1 MSIQSTEQMQ
11 EAEDN
16 LTIDLEET
24 EQVSEQVS
32 EKNQEQPE
40 QMFDSSEE
48 KESEGATDDEL
59 ENYSGNVQKRINQL
73 TAKRKQAMEEAE
85 AAYQYAQQVQQQ
97 NEQMKARL
105 QQLDQGYT
113 NEYGAR
119 VESQMEQA
127 KKLIREARDIGD
139 IEKETEAM
147 SLLQRLAIEQERVR
161 IQKQRAEQE
170 VNVEPQQQA
179 PQQQQV
185 PQRQAI
191 PREEDLDPKLRAWM
205 ARNES
210 WFNKDAVMT
219 GGVRAIH
226 EQLVGVEDYDPTSDE
241 YYAEIDKRMRKEFPH
256 KFQEQR
262 QNAQTVAPASAGRS
276 VKSGRKK
283 TVELTPGQVAFAK
296 KMNIPLERY
305 AKEVAK
311 LDSRSS

>member
-1 MSIQSTEQMQ
+1 M
-11 EAEDN
+11 ED
-16 LTIDLEET
+16 
-24 EQVSEQVS
+24 VM
-32 EKNQEQPE
+32 NQEQQAKEEETITVDVEDSEEKVKVKEEPE
-40 QMFDSSEE
+40 QLLESSEE
-48 KESEGATDDEL
+48 PEADGASDEEL

-119 VESQMEQA
+119 VESQVDQA
-127 KKLIREARDIGD
+127 KKLIREARDVGD
-139 IEKETEAM
+139 IDKETEAM

-161 IQKQRAEQE
+161 VQKQRSEQQSAVRE
-170 VNVEPQQQA
+170 EAPAQQA
-179 PQQQQV
+179 QQKQV
-185 PQRQAI
+185 A
-191 PREEDLDPKLRAWM
+191 PREQDLDPKLRSWM
-205 ARNES
+205 SKNES

-219 GGVRAIH
+219 GGVKAIH

-241 YYAEIDKRMRKEFPH
+241 YYAEIDRRMRKEFPH

-311 LDSRSS
+311 LDSRSA

>member
-1 MSIQSTEQMQ
+1 MSIEEMQ

-16 LTIDLEET
+16 FKFDVEDSDDSYT
-24 EQVSEQVS
+24 EDS
-32 EKNQEQPE
+32 EKKPE
-40 QMFDSSEE
+40 QLFKSSDDSSDDGA
-48 KESEGATDDEL
+48 SEDDL

-85 AAYQYAQQVQQQ
+85 AAYQYAQQMAQENQQI
-97 NEQMKARL
+97 KARL
-105 QQLDQGYT
+105 NQLDQGYT

-127 KKLIREARDIGD
+127 KKLLREARDIGD
-139 IEKETEAM
+139 IDKETEAV

-161 IQKQRAEQE
+161 VQKQRAEQQ
-170 VNVEPQQQA
+170 VNVEQQQ
-179 PQQQQV
+179 PQM
-185 PQRQAI
+185 PQRQAVK
-191 PREEDLDPKLRAWM
+191 REEELDPKLRSWM
-205 ARNES
+205 SKNDS
-210 WFNKDAVMT
+210 WFNKDMVMT
-219 GGVRAIH
+219 GGVKAIH
-226 EQLVGVEDYDPTSDE
+226 ENLVGVEGYDPTSDE

-256 KFQEQR
+256 KFQSQR
-262 QNAQTVAPASAGRS
+262 QNAQTVAPASSGRS

-311 LDSRSS
+311 LDTRSA

>member
-1 MSIQSTEQMQ
+1 M
-11 EAEDN
+11 ED
-16 LTIDLEET
+16 
-24 EQVSEQVS
+24 VM
-32 EKNQEQPE
+32 NQEQQE
-40 QMFDSSEE
+40 KEEETITVDVEDSEE
-48 KESEGATDDEL
+48 KVKIKEEPEQLLESSDEPEADGASDEEL

-119 VESQMEQA
+119 VESQMDQA
-127 KKLIREARDIGD
+127 KKLIREARDVGD
-139 IEKETEAM
+139 IDKETEAM

-161 IQKQRAEQE
+161 VQKQRSEQQTAVRQE
-170 VNVEPQQQA
+170 APAQQA
-179 PQQQQV
+179 QQK
-185 PQRQAI
+185 QAP
-191 PREEDLDPKLRAWM
+191 PREQDLDPKLRSWM
-205 ARNES
+205 SKNES

-219 GGVRAIH
+219 GGVKAIH

-241 YYAEIDKRMRKEFPH
+241 YYAEIDRRMRKEFPH

-311 LDSRSS
+311 LDSRSA

>member
-1 MSIQSTEQMQ
+1 M
-11 EAEDN
+11 ED
-16 LTIDLEET
+16 
-24 EQVSEQVS
+24 VM
-32 EKNQEQPE
+32 NQEQQVKE
-40 QMFDSSEE
+40 EETITVDVEDSEE
-48 KESEGATDDEL
+48 KLKVKEEPEQLLESSDESESDGASDEEL

-85 AAYQYAQQVQQQ
+85 AAYQYAQQIQQQ

-119 VESQMEQA
+119 VESQMDQA
-127 KKLIREARDIGD
+127 KKLIREARDVGD
-139 IEKETEAM
+139 IDKETEAM

-161 IQKQRAEQE
+161 VQKQRSE
-170 VNVEPQQQA
+170 
-179 PQQQQV
+179 QQV
-185 PQRQAI
+185 DVPQEAPTQQPQQRQAI
-191 PREEDLDPKLRAWM
+191 PREEDLDPKLRSWISK
-205 ARNES
+205 NES

-219 GGVRAIH
+219 GGVKAIH

-256 KFQEQR
+256 KFQSQR
-262 QNAQTVAPASAGRS
+262 QNAQAVAPASSGRS

-311 LDSRSS
+311 LDTRSA

>member
-1 MSIQSTEQMQ
+1 M
-11 EAEDN
+11 ED
-16 LTIDLEET
+16 
-24 EQVSEQVS
+24 VM
-32 EKNQEQPE
+32 NQEQQVKEEETITVDVEDSQEKAEIKDEPE
-40 QMFDSSEE
+40 QLLESSEE
-48 KESEGATDDEL
+48 PEADGASDEEL
-59 ENYSGNVQKRINQL
+59 ENYSGNVQKRIKQL

-113 NEYGAR
+113 SEYGAR
-119 VESQMEQA
+119 VDSQMEQA
-127 KKLIREARDIGD
+127 KKLLREARDVGD
-139 IEKETEAM
+139 IDKETEAV

-161 IQKQRAEQE
+161 VQKQRSEQQFAVQQE
-170 VNVEPQQQA
+170 APAQQPQ
-179 PQQQQV
+179 
-185 PQRQAI
+185 QRQAI
-191 PREEDLDPKLRAWM
+191 PREEDLDPKLRSWM
-205 ARNES
+205 AKNES

-219 GGVRAIH
+219 GGVKAIH

-241 YYAEIDKRMRKEFPH
+241 YYAEIDRRMRVEFPH
-256 KFQEQR
+256 KFQSQR
-262 QNAQTVAPASAGRS
+262 QNAQAVAPASSGRS

-311 LDSRSS
+311 LDSRSA

>member
-1 MSIQSTEQMQ
+1 M
-11 EAEDN
+11 ED
-16 LTIDLEET
+16 
-24 EQVSEQVS
+24 VM
-32 EKNQEQPE
+32 NQEQQVKEEETITVDVEDSQEKVKIKEEPE
-40 QMFDSSEE
+40 QLLESSDEPE
-48 KESEGATDDEL
+48 ADGASDEEL
-59 ENYSGNVQKRINQL
+59 ESYSGNVQKRINQL

-119 VESQMEQA
+119 VDSQMEQA
-127 KKLIREARDIGD
+127 KKLLREARDVGD
-139 IEKETEAM
+139 IDKETEAV

-161 IQKQRAEQE
+161 VQKQRTEQQFAVQQE
-170 VNVEPQQQA
+170 APAQQPQ
-179 PQQQQV
+179 
-185 PQRQAI
+185 QRQAV
-191 PREEDLDPKLRAWM
+191 PREEDLDPKLRSWM
-205 ARNES
+205 AKNES

-219 GGVRAIH
+219 GGVKAIH

-241 YYAEIDKRMRKEFPH
+241 YYAEIDRRMRVEFPH
-256 KFQEQR
+256 KFQSQR
-262 QNAQTVAPASAGRS
+262 QNAQAVAPASAGRS

>member
-1 MSIQSTEQMQ
+1 M
-11 EAEDN
+11 ED
-16 LTIDLEET
+16 
-24 EQVSEQVS
+24 VM
-32 EKNQEQPE
+32 NQEQQE
-40 QMFDSSEE
+40 KEEETITVDVEDSEE
-48 KESEGATDDEL
+48 KVKIKEEPEQLLESSDEPEADGASDEEL

-119 VESQMEQA
+119 VESQMDQA
-127 KKLIREARDIGD
+127 KKLIREARDVGD
-139 IEKETEAM
+139 IDKETEAM

-161 IQKQRAEQE
+161 VQKQRSEQQNAVRQE
-170 VNVEPQQQA
+170 APAQQA
-179 PQQQQV
+179 QQK
-185 PQRQAI
+185 QAA
-191 PREEDLDPKLRAWM
+191 PREQDLDPKLRSWM
-205 ARNES
+205 SKNES

-219 GGVRAIH
+219 GGVKAIH

-241 YYAEIDKRMRKEFPH
+241 YYAEIDRRMRKEFPH

-311 LDSRSS
+311 LDSRSA

>member
-1 MSIQSTEQMQ
+1 MENVM
-11 EAEDN
+11 
-16 LTIDLEET
+16 
-24 EQVSEQVS
+24 
-32 EKNQEQPE
+32 NQEQQVQE
-40 QMFDSSEE
+40 EETITVDVEDSEE
-48 KESEGATDDEL
+48 KLKAKEEPEQLLESSDESESDGASDEEL

-85 AAYQYAQQVQQQ
+85 AAYQYAQQIQQQ

-119 VESQMEQA
+119 VESQMDQA
-127 KKLIREARDIGD
+127 KKLIREARDVGD
-139 IEKETEAM
+139 IDKETEAM

-161 IQKQRAEQE
+161 VQKQRSE
-170 VNVEPQQQA
+170 
-179 PQQQQV
+179 QQV
-185 PQRQAI
+185 DVPQEAPTQQPQQRQAI
-191 PREEDLDPKLRAWM
+191 PREEDLDPKLRSWM
-205 ARNES
+205 SKNES

-219 GGVRAIH
+219 GGVKAIH

-256 KFQEQR
+256 KFQSQR
-262 QNAQTVAPASAGRS
+262 QSAQAVAPASSGRS

-311 LDSRSS
+311 LDTRSA

>member
-1 MSIQSTEQMQ
+1 M
-11 EAEDN
+11 ED
-16 LTIDLEET
+16 
-24 EQVSEQVS
+24 VM
-32 EKNQEQPE
+32 NQEQQVKEEETITVDVEDSQEKVRIKEEPE
-40 QMFDSSEE
+40 QLLESSDN
-48 KESEGATDDEL
+48 SEVDGASDEEL

-119 VESQMEQA
+119 VESQMDQA
-127 KKLIREARDIGD
+127 KKLIREARDVGD
-139 IEKETEAM
+139 IDKETEAM

-161 IQKQRAEQE
+161 VQKQRSEQQIDVPQE
-170 VNVEPQQQA
+170 ALAQQPQQK
-179 PQQQQV
+179 
-185 PQRQAI
+185 QAI
-191 PREEDLDPKLRAWM
+191 PREEDLDPKLRSWM
-205 ARNES
+205 SKNES

-219 GGVRAIH
+219 GGVKAIH

-311 LDSRSS
+311 LDSRSA

>member
-1 MSIQSTEQMQ
+1 M
-11 EAEDN
+11 ED
-16 LTIDLEET
+16 
-24 EQVSEQVS
+24 VM
-32 EKNQEQPE
+32 NQEQQVKE
-40 QMFDSSEE
+40 EETITVDVEDSEE
-48 KESEGATDDEL
+48 KVKVKEEPEQLLESSDGPEADGASDEEL

-119 VESQMEQA
+119 VESQMDQA
-127 KKLIREARDIGD
+127 KKLIREARDVGD
-139 IEKETEAM
+139 IDKETEAM

-161 IQKQRAEQE
+161 VQKQRTEQQVDVPQE
-170 VNVEPQQQA
+170 APAQQPQQK
-179 PQQQQV
+179 QV
-185 PQRQAI
+185 I
-191 PREEDLDPKLRAWM
+191 PREEDLDPKLRSWM
-205 ARNES
+205 AKNES

-241 YYAEIDKRMRKEFPH
+241 YYAEIDRRMRKEFPH

-296 KMNIPLERY
+296 KMNLSLIHI
-305 AKEVAK
+305 
-311 LDSRSS
+311 

>member
-1 MSIQSTEQMQ
+1 M
-11 EAEDN
+11 ED
-16 LTIDLEET
+16 
-24 EQVSEQVS
+24 VM
-32 EKNQEQPE
+32 NQEQQVKEEETITVDVEDSQEKAEIKEEPE
-40 QMFDSSEE
+40 QLLESSEE
-48 KESEGATDDEL
+48 PESDGASDEEL

-119 VESQMEQA
+119 VESQMDQA
-127 KKLIREARDIGD
+127 KKLIREARDVGD
-139 IEKETEAM
+139 IDKETEAM

-161 IQKQRAEQE
+161 VQKQRTEQQVDVSQE
-170 VNVEPQQQA
+170 APAQRPQQK
-179 PQQQQV
+179 
-185 PQRQAI
+185 QAI
-191 PREEDLDPKLRAWM
+191 PREEDLDPKLRSWM
-205 ARNES
+205 AKNES

-241 YYAEIDKRMRKEFPH
+241 YYAEIDRRMRIEFPH
-256 KFQEQR
+256 KFQSQR
-262 QNAQTVAPASAGRS
+262 QNAQAVAPASSGRS

-311 LDSRSS
+311 LDSRSA

>member
-1 MSIQSTEQMQ
+1 
-11 EAEDN
+11 
-16 LTIDLEET
+16 
-24 EQVSEQVS
+24 
-32 EKNQEQPE
+32 
-40 QMFDSSEE
+40 
-48 KESEGATDDEL
+48 
-59 ENYSGNVQKRINQL
+59 
-73 TAKRKQAMEEAE
+73 
-85 AAYQYAQQVQQQ
+85 
-97 NEQMKARL
+97 MKARL

-119 VESQMEQA
+119 VESQVDQA
-127 KKLIREARDIGD
+127 KKLIREARDVGD
-139 IEKETEAM
+139 IDKETEAM

-161 IQKQRAEQE
+161 VQKQRSEQQSAVRE
-170 VNVEPQQQA
+170 EAPAQQA
-179 PQQQQV
+179 QQKQV
-185 PQRQAI
+185 A
-191 PREEDLDPKLRAWM
+191 PREQDLDPKLRSWM
-205 ARNES
+205 SKNES

-219 GGVRAIH
+219 GGVKAIH

-241 YYAEIDKRMRKEFPH
+241 YYAEIDRRMRKEFPH

-311 LDSRSS
+311 LDSRSA

>member
-1 MSIQSTEQMQ
+1 M
-11 EAEDN
+11 ED
-16 LTIDLEET
+16 
-24 EQVSEQVS
+24 VM
-32 EKNQEQPE
+32 NQEQQVKE
-40 QMFDSSEE
+40 EETITVDVEDSEE
-48 KESEGATDDEL
+48 KVKVKEEPEQLFESSDDSESDGASDEEL

-119 VESQMEQA
+119 VESQMDQA
-127 KKLIREARDIGD
+127 KKLIREARDVGD
-139 IEKETEAM
+139 IDKETEAM

-161 IQKQRAEQE
+161 VQKQRTEQQVDVPQE
-170 VNVEPQQQA
+170 APAQQPQQK
-179 PQQQQV
+179 QV
-185 PQRQAI
+185 I
-191 PREEDLDPKLRAWM
+191 PREEDLDPKLRSWM
-205 ARNES
+205 AKNES

-241 YYAEIDKRMRKEFPH
+241 YYAEIDRRMRKEFPH

>member
-1 MSIQSTEQMQ
+1 M
-11 EAEDN
+11 ED
-16 LTIDLEET
+16 
-24 EQVSEQVS
+24 VM
-32 EKNQEQPE
+32 NQEQQVKEEETITVDVEDSEEKIKVKEEPE
-40 QMFDSSEE
+40 QLLESSEE
-48 KESEGATDDEL
+48 PEADGASDEEL

-119 VESQMEQA
+119 VESQMDQA
-127 KKLIREARDIGD
+127 KKLIREARDVGD
-139 IEKETEAM
+139 IDKETEAM

-161 IQKQRAEQE
+161 VQKQRTEQQVDVSQE
-170 VNVEPQQQA
+170 APAQRPQQK
-179 PQQQQV
+179 
-185 PQRQAI
+185 QAI
-191 PREEDLDPKLRAWM
+191 PREEDLDPKLRSWM
-205 ARNES
+205 AKNES

-241 YYAEIDKRMRKEFPH
+241 YYAEIDRRMRIEFPH
-256 KFQEQR
+256 KFQSQR
-262 QNAQTVAPASAGRS
+262 QNAQAVAPASSGRS

-311 LDSRSS
+311 LDSRSA

>member
-1 MSIQSTEQMQ
+1 M
-11 EAEDN
+11 ED
-16 LTIDLEET
+16 
-24 EQVSEQVS
+24 VM
-32 EKNQEQPE
+32 NQEQQVKE
-40 QMFDSSEE
+40 EETITVDVEDSEE
-48 KESEGATDDEL
+48 KAKLKEEPEQLLESSDEPEADGASDEEL

-119 VESQMEQA
+119 VESQMDQA
-127 KKLIREARDIGD
+127 KKLIREARDVGD
-139 IEKETEAM
+139 IDKETEAM

-161 IQKQRAEQE
+161 VQKQRSEQQTAVRQE
-170 VNVEPQQQA
+170 APAQQA
-179 PQQQQV
+179 QQK
-185 PQRQAI
+185 QAS
-191 PREEDLDPKLRAWM
+191 PREQDLDPKLRSWM
-205 ARNES
+205 TKNES

-219 GGVRAIH
+219 GGVKAIH

-311 LDSRSS
+311 LDSRSA

>member
-1 MSIQSTEQMQ
+1 M
-11 EAEDN
+11 ED
-16 LTIDLEET
+16 
-24 EQVSEQVS
+24 VM
-32 EKNQEQPE
+32 NQEQQVKEEETITVDVEDSQEKVEIKEEPE
-40 QMFDSSEE
+40 QLLESSDGLEAN
-48 KESEGATDDEL
+48 GASDEEL
-59 ENYSGNVQKRINQL
+59 ESYSGNVQKRINQL

-127 KKLIREARDIGD
+127 KKLLREARDIGD
-139 IEKETEAM
+139 IDKETDAV

-161 IQKQRAEQE
+161 VQKQRTEQQVAVEQE
-170 VNVEPQQQA
+170 APKQNA
-179 PQQQQV
+179 PQSQPNTQKQ
-185 PQRQAI
+185 P
-191 PREEDLDPKLRAWM
+191 LDPKLVDWM
-205 ARNES
+205 GKNDS
-210 WFNKDAVMT
+210 WFNKNMVMT
-219 GGVRAIH
+219 NGAKAIH
-226 EQLVGVEDYDPTSDE
+226 EQLVGVEGFDPTTDE

-256 KFQEQR
+256 KFQSQR
-262 QNAQTVAPASAGRS
+262 QNAQAVAPASSGRS
-276 VKSGRKK
+276 AKSGRKK

-311 LDSRSS
+311 LDSRSA

>member
-11 EAEDN
+11 ESEDN
-16 LTIDLEET
+16 FTIDLEET

-32 EKNQEQPE
+32 EKNQEEPE
-40 QMFDSSEE
+40 QMFDSSNE
-48 KESEGATDDEL
+48 KEPEGATDDEL

-73 TAKRKQAMEEAE
+73 TAKRKQALEEAD
-85 AAYQYAQQVQQQ
+85 AAYKYAQQVQQQ

-139 IEKETEAM
+139 IDKETEAM

-161 IQKQRAEQE
+161 VQKQRSEQQ
-170 VNVEPQQQA
+170 VAVEQQQ
-179 PQQQQV
+179 PQAQP
-185 PQRQAI
+185 PQRQSI
-191 PREEDLDPKLRAWM
+191 PREEDLDPKLRSWM
-205 ARNES
+205 SKNDS

-219 GGVRAIH
+219 GGVKAIH
-226 EQLVGVEDYDPTSDE
+226 EQLVGAEGFDPTSDE
-241 YYAEIDKRMRKEFPH
+241 YYAEIDKRMRIEFPH
-256 KFQEQR
+256 KFQSQR
-262 QNAQTVAPASAGRS
+262 QNAQTVAPASSGRS

-311 LDSRSS
+311 IESRSV

>member
-1 MSIQSTEQMQ
+1 MGSEMCIRDRP
-11 EAEDN
+11 EAD
-16 LTIDLEET
+16 
-24 EQVSEQVS
+24 
-32 EKNQEQPE
+32 
-40 QMFDSSEE
+40 
-48 KESEGATDDEL
+48 GASDEEL

-119 VESQMEQA
+119 VESQVDQA
-127 KKLIREARDIGD
+127 KKLIREARDVGD
-139 IEKETEAM
+139 IDKETEAM

-161 IQKQRAEQE
+161 VQKQRSEQQSAVRE
-170 VNVEPQQQA
+170 EAPAQQA
-179 PQQQQV
+179 QQKQV
-185 PQRQAI
+185 A
-191 PREEDLDPKLRAWM
+191 PREQDLDPKLRSWM
-205 ARNES
+205 SKNES

-219 GGVRAIH
+219 GGVKAIH

-241 YYAEIDKRMRKEFPH
+241 YYAEIDRRMRKEFPH

-311 LDSRSS
+311 LDSRSA

>member
-1 MSIQSTEQMQ
+1 M
-11 EAEDN
+11 ED
-16 LTIDLEET
+16 
-24 EQVSEQVS
+24 VM
-32 EKNQEQPE
+32 NQEQQVKEEETITVDVEDSEEKAKLKEEPE
-40 QMFDSSEE
+40 QLLESSEE
-48 KESEGATDDEL
+48 PEVDGASDEEL

-119 VESQMEQA
+119 VESQMDQA
-127 KKLIREARDIGD
+127 KKLIREARDVGD
-139 IEKETEAM
+139 IDKETEAM

-161 IQKQRAEQE
+161 VQKQRSEQQTAVRQE
-170 VNVEPQQQA
+170 APAQQA
-179 PQQQQV
+179 QQK
-185 PQRQAI
+185 QAS
-191 PREEDLDPKLRAWM
+191 PREQDLDPKLRSWM
-205 ARNES
+205 TKNES

-219 GGVRAIH
+219 GGVKAIH

-311 LDSRSS
+311 LDSRSA

>member
-1 MSIQSTEQMQ
+1 M
-11 EAEDN
+11 ED
-16 LTIDLEET
+16 
-24 EQVSEQVS
+24 VM
-32 EKNQEQPE
+32 NQEQQVKEEETITVDVEDSQEKVKIKEEPE
-40 QMFDSSEE
+40 QLLESSDEPE
-48 KESEGATDDEL
+48 ADGASDEEL

-119 VESQMEQA
+119 VDSQMQQA
-127 KKLIREARDIGD
+127 KKILREARDVGD
-139 IEKETEAM
+139 IDKETEAV

-161 IQKQRAEQE
+161 VQKQRTE
-170 VNVEPQQQA
+170 
-179 PQQQQV
+179 QQV
-185 PQRQAI
+185 AVQQEAPAQQPRQRQAI
-191 PREEDLDPKLRAWM
+191 PREEDLDPKLRSWM
-205 ARNES
+205 AKNES

-219 GGVRAIH
+219 GGVKAIH

-241 YYAEIDKRMRKEFPH
+241 YYAEIDRRMRVEFPH
-256 KFQEQR
+256 KFQSQR
-262 QNAQTVAPASAGRS
+262 QNAQAVVPASSGRS

-311 LDSRSS
+311 LDSRSA